1 MPTPGTHEPAFTL
14 GIEEEYL
21 LVDLATC
28 DLVADPP
35 AELLQ
40 RCIIETDGRVS
51 PEFLRSQLEVK
62 TSVCGSVGA
71 MRRELSALRLK
82 VCEIAGEYGIAPIA
96 ASTHPFA
103 KPHRPLHSDGER
115 YAAIAREVQAGARR
129 MVICGMHVHV
139 GLDDDE
145 LRIDVMNQLSYFVP
159 HLLALSCS
167 SPFWEGD
174 DMGMQSF
181 RLMLLSSLPRTGLP
195 EHFESYGEFR
205 RHLDAL
211 VRNGLIEDTTKIW
224 WDIRPSSRYPTIETR
239 VFDCCTH
246 LDDAVCLAALN
257 LSLVRM
263 LYRLRRDNKTWRRYP
278 RMLIAENRWRAM
290 RFGSDASLLDLAR
303 GQLVPFPDL
312 LEELLA
318 VVHEDA
324 VALDCLAETE
334 HARALLKRGTSAH
347 QQMDVYQTARAQG
360 ATDSEALS
368 AVVEWLARTTSAP
381 PVLLKFPTA
390 VAQQR
395 A

>member
-1 MPTPGTHEPAFTL
+1 MRPGNVEPTFSL
-14 GIEEEYL
+14 GLEEEYL
-21 LVDLATC
+21 LVDLATR
-28 DLVADPP
+28 DLVSDPP

-40 RCIIETDGRVS
+40 RCIAGTDGRVS

-62 TSVCGSVGA
+62 TSVCASVA
-71 MRRELSALRLK
+71 SMRRELALLRRK
-82 VCEIAGEYGIAPIA
+82 VCEVAANYGIAPVA
-96 ASTHPFA
+96 VSTHPFA
-103 KPHRPLHSDGER
+103 RPPHRPPHTDHER
-115 YAAIAREVQAGARR
+115 YADIAREVQGGARR

-139 GLDDDE
+139 GLEDDE

-195 EHFESYGEFR
+195 ERFDSYGEFR

-224 WDIRPSSRYPTIETR
+224 WDIRPSSRYPTLETR

-263 LYRLRRDNKTWRRYP
+263 LYRLRRENKSWRRYP

-290 RFGSDASLLDLAR
+290 RFGSDGSLLDLAR
-303 GQLVPFPDL
+303 GELVPFAEL
-312 LEELLA
+312 LDELLA
-318 VVHEDA
+318 IAHDDA
-324 VALDCLAETE
+324 VALDCLAEIE
-334 HARALLKRGTSAH
+334 HARVILKRGTSAH
-347 QQMDVYQTARAQG
+347 QQLDVYHTARKQG

-368 AVVEWLARTTSAP
+368 AVVGWLASTTCAG
-381 PVLLKFPTA
+381 T
-390 VAQQR
+390 
-395 A
+395 

>member
-1 MPTPGTHEPAFTL
+1 MPTPGNVEPAFSL

-21 LVDLATC
+21 LVDLATR
-28 DLVADPP
+28 DLVSDPP
-35 AELLQ
+35 GELLQ
-40 RCIIETDGRVS
+40 RCIAETDGRVS

-62 TSVCGSVGA
+62 TSVCASVSS
-71 MRRELSALRLK
+71 MRRELAALRRK
-82 VCEIAGEYGIAPIA
+82 VCEVAADYGIAPIA

-103 KPHRPLHSDGER
+103 RPLHRPPHTDQER
-115 YAAIAREVQAGARR
+115 YATIAREVQGGARR

-145 LRIDVMNQLSYFVP
+145 LRIDVMNQLAYFVP

-195 EHFESYGEFR
+195 ERFESYGEFR

-224 WDIRPSSRYPTIETR
+224 WDIRPSSRYPTLETR

-257 LSLVRM
+257 LSVVRM
-263 LYRLRRDNKTWRRYP
+263 LYRLRRDNKSWRRYP

-290 RFGSDASLLDLAR
+290 RFGSDGSLLDLAR
-303 GQLVPFPDL
+303 GELVPFNEL
-312 LEELLA
+312 VEELLSIIRD
-318 VVHEDA
+318 DA
-324 VALDCLAETE
+324 VALGCLAEAE
-334 HARALLKRGTSAH
+334 HARVILKRGTSAH
-347 QQMDVYQTARAQG
+347 QQQDVYQMARRQG

-368 AVVEWLARTTSAP
+368 AVVGWLAKTTG
-381 PVLLKFPTA
+381 A
-390 VAQQR
+390 V
-395 A
+395 

>member
-1 MPTPGTHEPAFTL
+1 MATPGNSEPSFSL
-14 GIEEEYL
+14 GLEEEYL
-21 LVDLATC
+21 LVDLATR
-28 DLVADPP
+28 DLVSDPP

-40 RCIIETDGRVS
+40 RCIAETDGRVS

-62 TSVCGSVGA
+62 TSVCGSVAA
-71 MRRELSALRLK
+71 MRRELGALRRK
-82 VCEIAGEYGIAPIA
+82 VCEIAGAYGIAPIA

-103 KPHRPLHSDGER
+103 RPPQRPPHTDHER
-115 YAAIAREVQAGARR
+115 YADIAREVQGGARR

-139 GLDDDE
+139 GLEDDE
-145 LRIDVMNQLSYFVP
+145 LRVDTMNQLSYFVP

-195 EHFESYGEFR
+195 DRFDSYGEFR

-224 WDIRPSSRYPTIETR
+224 WDIRPSSRYPTLETR

-257 LSLVRM
+257 LSLVRR
-263 LYRLRRDNKTWRRYP
+263 LYRLRRANQTWRRYP

-303 GQLVPFPDL
+303 GELVPFADL
-312 LEELLA
+312 LEELLEI
-318 VVHEDA
+318 VHDDA
-324 VALDCLAETE
+324 VALDCRAEIE
-334 HARALLKRGTSAH
+334 HARVILKRGTSAH
-347 QQMDVYQTARAQG
+347 QQQDVYQTARRQG
-360 ATDSEALS
+360 ATDGEALS
-368 AVVEWLARTTSAP
+368 AVVGWPAGTTC
-381 PVLLKFPTA
+381 A
-390 VAQQR
+390 VD
-395 A
+395 

>member
-1 MPTPGTHEPAFTL
+1 MPTPGNVEPAFSL

-21 LVDLATC
+21 LVDLATR
-28 DLVADPP
+28 DLVSDPP

-40 RCIIETDGRVS
+40 RCIAETDGRVS

-62 TSVCGSVGA
+62 TSVCALGVRHAPRARGA
-71 MRRELSALRLK
+71 CAARCARSRPTTASR
-82 VCEIAGEYGIAPIA
+82 PIA

-103 KPHRPLHSDGER
+103 RALQRPPHTDQER
-115 YAAIAREVQAGARR
+115 YAAIAREVQGGARR
-129 MVICGMHVHV
+129 MIICGMHVHV

-195 EHFESYGEFR
+195 ERFESYGEFR

-224 WDIRPSSRYPTIETR
+224 WDIRPSSRYPTLETR

-263 LYRLRRDNKTWRRYP
+263 LYRLRRENKMWRRYP

-290 RFGSDASLLDLAR
+290 RFGSEASLLDLAR
-303 GQLVPFPDL
+303 GELVPFNEL

-318 VVHEDA
+318 ITHDDA

-334 HARALLKRGTSAH
+334 HARVLLKRGTSAH
-347 QQMDVYQTARAQG
+347 QQVDVYQTARSQG
-360 ATDSEALS
+360 ATDGEALS
-368 AVVEWLARTTSAP
+368 AVVGWLVRRPARCGDC
-381 PVLLKFPTA
+381 
-390 VAQQR
+390 R
-395 A
+395 W

>member
-1 MPTPGTHEPAFTL
+1 MPPANSEPPFTL

-21 LVDLATC
+21 LVDLATR
-28 DLVADPP
+28 DLVTDPP

-40 RCIIETDGRVS
+40 RCIAETDGRVS

-62 TSVCGSVGA
+62 TSVCGSVNS
-71 MRRELSALRLK
+71 MRRELGELRRK
-82 VCEIAGEYGIAPIA
+82 VCAISANYGIAPIA

-103 KPHRPLHSDGER
+103 RHRRPLHTDQER

-139 GLDDDE
+139 GLEDDE
-145 LRIDVMNQLSYFVP
+145 LRIDVMNQLAYFVP

-195 EHFESYGEFR
+195 ERFESYGEFR

-224 WDIRPSSRYPTIETR
+224 WDIRPSSRYPTLETR

-257 LSLVRM
+257 LAVVRM
-263 LYRLRRDNKTWRRYP
+263 LYRLRRANQTWRHYP
-278 RMLIAENRWRAM
+278 TMLIAENRWRAM
-290 RFGSDASLLDLAR
+290 RYGSDASLLDLAR
-303 GQLVPFPDL
+303 GELVPFGEL

-318 VVHEDA
+318 LVRADA
-324 VALDCLAETE
+324 EALGCLAEIE
-334 HARALLKRGTSAH
+334 HARVLLKRGTSAH
-347 QQMDVYQTARAQG
+347 QQTDVYQTARSQG

-368 AVVEWLARTTSAP
+368 AVVGWLVKTTAAP
-381 PVLLKFPTA
+381 PELLRFPA
-390 VAQQR
+390 SQQQ

>member
-1 MPTPGTHEPAFTL
+1 MPTSGNDEPAFTL

-21 LVDLATC
+21 LVDMATR

-35 AELLQ
+35 SELLQ
-40 RCIIETDGRVS
+40 RCIAETDGRVS

-62 TSVCGSVGA
+62 TSVCGSVGS
-71 MRRELSALRLK
+71 MRRELAALRLK

-103 KPHRPLHSDGER
+103 KPHKPLHSDGER

-139 GLDDDE
+139 GLEDDE
-145 LRIDVMNQLSYFVP
+145 LRIDAMNQLSYFVP
-159 HLLALSCS
+159 HLLAMSCS

-195 EHFESYGEFR
+195 EHFESYGEFK

-224 WDIRPSSRYPTIETR
+224 WDIRPSSRYQTLETR

-263 LYRLRRDNKTWRRYP
+263 LYRLRRENKTWRRYP

-303 GQLVPFPDL
+303 GELVPFAEL

-318 VVHEDA
+318 ITRDDA
-324 VALDCLAETE
+324 IALDCLAETE

-368 AVVEWLARTTSAP
+368 AVVGWLAKTTSAP
-381 PVLLKFPTA
+381 PVLLKFPTPA
-390 VAQQR
+390 AQR

>member
-1 MPTPGTHEPAFTL
+1 MARPASVEPSFSL
-14 GIEEEYL
+14 GLEEEYL
-21 LVDLATC
+21 LVDQATR

-40 RCIIETDGRVS
+40 RCISETDGRVS

-62 TSVCGSVGA
+62 TSVCGSVHA
-71 MRRELSALRLK
+71 MRRELAALRVK
-82 VCEIAGEYGIAPIA
+82 VCDIAAEYGIAPIA

-103 KPHRPLHSDGER
+103 RPHKLLPSAGAR

-139 GLDDDE
+139 GLADDE

-174 DMGMQSF
+174 DMAVQSF

-211 VRNGLIEDTTKIW
+211 VSNGLIEDTTKIW
-224 WDIRPSSRYPTIETR
+224 WDIRPSSRYPTLETR

-263 LYRLRRDNKTWRRYP
+263 LYRLRRENKSWRRYP

-303 GQLVPFPDL
+303 GELVPFSDL
-312 LEELLA
+312 LEELLTLI
-318 VVHEDA
+318 EDDA
-324 VALDCLAETE
+324 CALDCRAETE
-334 HARALLKRGTSAH
+334 HARVILKRGTSAH
-347 QQMDVYQTARAQG
+347 QQLDLYQVARKQG
-360 ATDSEALS
+360 ATDGEALS
-368 AVVEWLARTTSAP
+368 AVVGWLAKTTCT
-381 PVLLKFPTA
+381 V
-390 VAQQR
+390 
-395 A
+395 

>member
-1 MPTPGTHEPAFTL
+1 MPTHGNAEPSFSL
-14 GIEEEYL
+14 GLEEEYL
-21 LVDLATC
+21 LVDLATR
-28 DLVADPP
+28 DLVSDPP

-40 RCIIETDGRVS
+40 RCIAETDGRVS

-62 TSVCGSVGA
+62 TSVCGSVA
-71 MRRELSALRLK
+71 SMRRELAQLRQK
-82 VCEIAGEYGIAPIA
+82 VCEISAQYGVAPIA

-103 KPHRPLHSDGER
+103 RPPHRPPHTDHER
-115 YAAIAREVQAGARR
+115 YADIAREVQGGARR

-139 GLDDDE
+139 GLEDDD
-145 LRIDVMNQLSYFVP
+145 LRVDVMNQLSYFVP

-224 WDIRPSSRYPTIETR
+224 WDIRPSSRYPTLETR

-263 LYRLRRDNKTWRRYP
+263 LYRLRRANQTWRRYP

-303 GQLVPFPDL
+303 GELVPFADL

-318 VVHEDA
+318 VVRDDA
-324 VALDCLAETE
+324 TALDCLAEIE
-334 HARALLKRGTSAH
+334 HARVILKRGSSAH
-347 QQMDVYQTARAQG
+347 QQQDVYQLAREQG

-368 AVVEWLARTTSAP
+368 AVVGWLAKTTCA
-381 PVLLKFPTA
+381 TG
-390 VAQQR
+390 
-395 A
+395 

>member
-1 MPTPGTHEPAFTL
+1 MGANVEPAFSL
-14 GIEEEYL
+14 GLEEEYL
-21 LVDLATC
+21 LVDLATR
-28 DLVADPP
+28 DLIADPP

-40 RCIIETDGRVS
+40 RCIAETDGRVS

-62 TSVCGSVGA
+62 TSVCASVSA
-71 MRRELSALRLK
+71 MRRELATLRRM
-82 VCEIAGEYGIAPIA
+82 VCDIASEYGIAPIA

-103 KPHRPLHSDGER
+103 RPVKRPPHTDHER
-115 YAAIAREVQAGARR
+115 YADIAREVQGGARR
-129 MVICGMHVHV
+129 MIICGMHVHV

-145 LRIDVMNQLSYFVP
+145 LRIAVMNQLKYFVP

-195 EHFESYGEFR
+195 EPFESYGEFKR
-205 RHLDAL
+205 QLDQL

-224 WDIRPSSRYPTIETR
+224 WDIRPSSRYPTLETR

-263 LYRLRRDNKTWRRYP
+263 LYRLRRENKMWRPYAH
-278 RMLIAENRWRAM
+278 MLIAENRWRAM
-290 RFGSDASLLDLAR
+290 RFGTDASLLDLAR
-303 GQLVPFPDL
+303 GELVPFPEL

-318 VVHEDA
+318 LIREDA
-324 VALDCLAETE
+324 EALGCLAETE
-334 HARALLKRGTSAH
+334 HARTLLKRGTSAH
-347 QQMDVYQTARAQG
+347 QQMDVYQAARDQG

-368 AVVEWLARTTSAP
+368 AVVGWLAKTTC
-381 PVLLKFPTA
+381 A
-390 VAQQR
+390 VG
-395 A
+395 

>member
-1 MPTPGTHEPAFTL
+1 MAGNVEPAFSL

-21 LVDLATC
+21 LVDLATR

-40 RCIIETDGRVS
+40 RCIAETDGRVS

-62 TSVCGSVGA
+62 TSVCASVSS
-71 MRRELSALRLK
+71 MRHELAALRRK
-82 VCEIAGEYGIAPIA
+82 VCEIAAQYGIAPIA

-103 KPHRPLHSDGER
+103 RPTGRPAHTDHGR
-115 YAAIAREVQAGARR
+115 YADIAREVQGGARR

-145 LRIDVMNQLSYFVP
+145 LRVDVMNQLAYFVP
-159 HLLALSCS
+159 HLLAMSCS
-167 SPFWEGD
+167 SPFWEGED
-174 DMGMQSF
+174 SGLQSF

-195 EHFESYGEFR
+195 ERFESFGEFR
-205 RHLDAL
+205 RHLDAM

-224 WDIRPSSRYPTIETR
+224 WDIRPSSRYPTLETR

-263 LYRLRRDNKTWRRYP
+263 LYRLRLENRMWRRYP

-290 RFGSDASLLDLAR
+290 RFGTDASLLDLAK
-303 GQLVPFPDL
+303 GELVPFADL

-318 VVHEDA
+318 IVREDA
-324 VALDCLAETE
+324 AALDCRAETE
-334 HARALLKRGTSAH
+334 HARKLLRRGTSAH
-347 QQMDVYQTARAQG
+347 QQLEVYHSARRQG

-368 AVVEWLARTTSAP
+368 AVVSWLARTTA
-381 PVLLKFPTA
+381 A
-390 VAQQR
+390 V
-395 A
+395 

>member
-1 MPTPGTHEPAFTL
+1 MPTLGNVEPAFSL

-21 LVDLATC
+21 LVDLATR
-28 DLVADPP
+28 DLVSDPP
-35 AELLQ
+35 ADLLQ
-40 RCIIETDGRVS
+40 RCIAETDGRVS

-62 TSVCGSVGA
+62 TSVCGSIDS
-71 MRRELSALRLK
+71 MRRELTALRRK
-82 VCEIAGEYGIAPIA
+82 VCEVAGEYGIAPIA

-103 KPHRPLHSDGER
+103 RPQRPPHSDGAR

-145 LRIDVMNQLSYFVP
+145 LRIDVMNQLTYFIP

-195 EHFESYGEFR
+195 ERFESYGEYR

-211 VRNGLIEDTTKIW
+211 VSNGLIEDSTKIW
-224 WDIRPSSRYPTIETR
+224 WDIRPSSRYSTLETR

-246 LDDAVCLAALN
+246 LADTVCLAALN

-263 LYRLRRDNKTWRRYP
+263 LYRLRRENRSWRRYP

-303 GQLVPFPDL
+303 GELRPFAELV
-312 LEELLA
+312 EELLSI
-318 VVHEDA
+318 VREDA

-334 HARALLKRGTSAH
+334 HARVILKRGTSAH
-347 QQMDVYQTARAQG
+347 QQMEVYQTARNQG
-360 ATDSEALS
+360 ATDGEALS
-368 AVVEWLARTTSAP
+368 AVVGWLVKTTAA
-381 PVLLKFPTA
+381 KG
-390 VAQQR
+390 
-395 A
+395 

>member
-1 MPTPGTHEPAFTL
+1 MASPGNIEPSFSL
-14 GIEEEYL
+14 GLEEEYL
-21 LVDLATC
+21 LVDLATR
-28 DLVADPP
+28 DLVSDPP

-40 RCIIETDGRVS
+40 RCISETDGRVS

-62 TSVCGSVGA
+62 TSVCGSVAA
-71 MRRELSALRLK
+71 MRRELGALRRK
-82 VCEIAGEYGIAPIA
+82 VCEIAAAYGIAPIA

-103 KPHRPLHSDGER
+103 RPPHRPPYTDHER
-115 YAAIAREVQAGARR
+115 YANIAREVQGGARR

-139 GLDDDE
+139 GLEDDD
-145 LRIDVMNQLSYFVP
+145 LRIDVMNQLTYFVP

-195 EHFESYGEFR
+195 DSFESYGEFR

-224 WDIRPSSRYPTIETR
+224 WDIRPSSRYPTLETR

-257 LSLVRM
+257 LSLVRR
-263 LYRLRRDNKTWRRYP
+263 LYRLRRANQTWRRYP

-290 RFGSDASLLDLAR
+290 RFGSDGSLLDLAR
-303 GQLVPFPDL
+303 GELVPFADL
-312 LEELLA
+312 LEELLEIA
-318 VVHEDA
+318 HDDA
-324 VALDCLAETE
+324 VALDCLAEIE
-334 HARALLKRGTSAH
+334 HARVILKRGTSAH
-347 QQMDVYQTARAQG
+347 QQLDIYQLARKQG
-360 ATDSEALS
+360 ATDGEALS
-368 AVVEWLARTTSAP
+368 AVVGWLARTTC
-381 PVLLKFPTA
+381 A
-390 VAQQR
+390 VT
-395 A
+395 

>member
-1 MPTPGTHEPAFTL
+1 MAMPGLVEPAFSL
-14 GIEEEYL
+14 GLEEEYL
-21 LVDLATC
+21 LVDLATR
-28 DLVADPP
+28 DLVSDPP

-40 RCIIETDGRVS
+40 RCIAETDGRVS

-62 TSVCGSVGA
+62 TSVCGSVAA
-71 MRRELSALRLK
+71 MRRELAELRRK
-82 VCEIAGEYGIAPIA
+82 VCHVAADYGIAPIA

-103 KPHRPLHSDGER
+103 RPVQRPPHTDHER
-115 YAAIAREVQAGARR
+115 YADIAREVQGGARR
-129 MVICGMHVHV
+129 MIICGMHVHV

-167 SPFWEGD
+167 SPFWEGE

-181 RLMLLSSLPRTGLP
+181 RLMLLASLPRTGLP

-224 WDIRPSSRYPTIETR
+224 WDIRPSSRYPTLETR

-263 LYRLRRDNKTWRRYP
+263 LYRLRCDNKVWRQYP

-290 RFGSDASLLDLAR
+290 RFGSDATLLDLAR
-303 GQLVPFPDL
+303 GVLVPFSEL

-318 VVHEDA
+318 ITHDDA
-324 VALDCLAETE
+324 VALGCLAETE
-334 HARALLKRGTSAH
+334 HARVLIKRGTSAH
-347 QQMDVYQTARAQG
+347 QQVDVYQTARTQG
-360 ATDSEALS
+360 ATDGEALS
-368 AVVEWLARTTSAP
+368 AVVGWLARKTC
-381 PVLLKFPTA
+381 A
-390 VAQQR
+390 V
-395 A
+395 

>member
-1 MPTPGTHEPAFTL
+1 MPTPGNVEPAFSL

-21 LVDLATC
+21 LVDLATR
-28 DLVADPP
+28 DLVSDPP

-40 RCIIETDGRVS
+40 RCITETDGRVS

-62 TSVCGSVGA
+62 TSVCASVA
-71 MRRELSALRLK
+71 SMRRELAALRRK
-82 VCEIAGEYGIAPIA
+82 VCEVAADYGIAPIA

-103 KPHRPLHSDGER
+103 RAVQRPPHTDQER
-115 YAAIAREVQAGARR
+115 YATIAREVQGGARR
-129 MVICGMHVHV
+129 MIICGMHVHV

-145 LRIDVMNQLSYFVP
+145 LRIDVMNQLAYFVP

-195 EHFESYGEFR
+195 ERFESYGEFR

-224 WDIRPSSRYPTIETR
+224 WDIRPSSRYPTLETR

-263 LYRLRRDNKTWRRYP
+263 LYRLRRDNKMWRRYP

-290 RFGSDASLLDLAR
+290 RFGSEGSLLDLAR
-303 GQLVPFPDL
+303 GELVPFNEL

-318 VVHEDA
+318 ITHDDA
-324 VALDCLAETE
+324 LALDCLAETE

-347 QQMDVYQTARAQG
+347 QQVDVYQTARSQG

-368 AVVEWLARTTSAP
+368 AVVGWLARTTCAQAKGQSAG
-381 PVLLKFPTA
+381 
-390 VAQQR
+390 
-395 A
+395 

>member
-1 MPTPGTHEPAFTL
+1 MPTPGNVEPAFSL

-21 LVDLATC
+21 LVDLATR
-28 DLVADPP
+28 DLVSDPP
-35 AELLQ
+35 GELLQ
-40 RCIIETDGRVS
+40 RCIAETDGRVS

-62 TSVCGSVGA
+62 TSVCASVSA
-71 MRRELSALRLK
+71 MRRELGALRRK
-82 VCEIAGEYGIAPIA
+82 VCEVAADYGIAPIA

-103 KPHRPLHSDGER
+103 RPLHRPPHTDQER
-115 YAAIAREVQAGARR
+115 YATIAREVQGGARR
-129 MVICGMHVHV
+129 MIICGMHVHV

-145 LRIDVMNQLSYFVP
+145 LRIDVMNQLTYFVP

-195 EHFESYGEFR
+195 ERFESYGEFR

-224 WDIRPSSRYPTIETR
+224 WDIRPSSRYPTLETR
-239 VFDCCTH
+239 VFDCCTL

-257 LSLVRM
+257 LSLVRR
-263 LYRLRRDNKTWRRYP
+263 LYRLRRANQTWRRYP

-303 GQLVPFPDL
+303 GELVPFAEL
-312 LEELLA
+312 LEELLEIA
-318 VVHEDA
+318 HDDA
-324 VALDCLAETE
+324 VALDCLAEIE
-334 HARALLKRGTSAH
+334 HARVILKRGTSAH
-347 QQMDVYQTARAQG
+347 RQQDVYQTARRQG
-360 ATDSEALS
+360 ATDGEALS
-368 AVVEWLARTTSAP
+368 AVVGWLAKTTC
-381 PVLLKFPTA
+381 A
-390 VAQQR
+390 VD
-395 A
+395 

>member
-1 MPTPGTHEPAFTL
+1 MPSQGSSEPAFSL

-21 LVDLATC
+21 LVDLATR

-35 AELLQ
+35 PELLQ
-40 RCIIETDGRVS
+40 RCISETDGRVS

-62 TSVCGSVGA
+62 TSVCASVSA
-71 MRRELSALRLK
+71 MRSELAALRRK
-82 VCEIAGEYGIAPIA
+82 VCEISADYGIAPVA

-103 KPHRPLHSDGER
+103 RPTSRPPHTDHER
-115 YAAIAREVQAGARR
+115 YSDIAREVQGGAGR
-129 MVICGMHVHV
+129 MIICGMHVHV
-139 GLDDDE
+139 GLGDDE
-145 LRIDVMNQLSYFVP
+145 LRIDVMNQLTYFVP

-167 SPFWEGD
+167 SPFWQGD

-195 EHFESYGEFR
+195 ESFESYGEFR

-224 WDIRPSSRYPTIETR
+224 WDIRPSSRYPTLETR

-290 RFGSDASLLDLAR
+290 RFGADASLLDLAR
-303 GQLVPFPDL
+303 GELVPFA
-312 LEELLA
+312 ELLDELLSLTR
-318 VVHEDA
+318 EDA
-324 VALDCLAETE
+324 IALDCLAETE
-334 HARALLKRGTSAH
+334 HARVVLKRGTSAH
-347 QQMDVYQTARAQG
+347 QQLAVYQTARSQG
-360 ATDSEALS
+360 ATDGEALS
-368 AVVEWLARTTSAP
+368 AVVGWLARTTCAT
-381 PVLLKFPTA
+381 K
-390 VAQQR
+390 
-395 A
+395 